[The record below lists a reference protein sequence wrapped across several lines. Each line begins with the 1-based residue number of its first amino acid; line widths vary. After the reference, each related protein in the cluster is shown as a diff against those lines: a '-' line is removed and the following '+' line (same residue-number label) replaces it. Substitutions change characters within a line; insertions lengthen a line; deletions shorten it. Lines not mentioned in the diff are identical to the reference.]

1 MQGQKEVYRFF
12 RVRKKRKS
20 SMEKDSIEN
29 KELGKALND
38 FCRQSMIQ
46 KLLADILVDMTV
58 CKLEGYD
65 IKGYVTMLKKEID
78 RIYKK
83 ITSQKKTK
91 KDKKQLDLF

>member
-1 MQGQKEVYRFF
+1 
-12 RVRKKRKS
+12 
-20 SMEKDSIEN
+20 MEKDSIED

-46 KLLADILVDMTV
+46 KLLDDILVDMTV
-58 CKLEGYD
+58 CELEGYD

-91 KDKKQLDLF
+91 KDKKQLDLFWLLER